1 MPTFD
6 RSKTYTWSSD
16 DKFEITG
23 EEFGAI
29 ANALRTILN
38 TEEARKI
45 LLANQAH
52 EALNSAVSRAV
63 EAGIAKESDS

>member
-6 RSKTYTWSSD
+6 PSKTYSWSSD

-29 ANALRTILN
+29 TNALRAILN
-38 TEEARKI
+38 TEEAKKI
-45 LLANQAH
+45 MLANQAH
-52 EALNSAVSRAV
+52 EALNQVVSRAV
-63 EAGIAKESDS
+63 EAGIAKETDA